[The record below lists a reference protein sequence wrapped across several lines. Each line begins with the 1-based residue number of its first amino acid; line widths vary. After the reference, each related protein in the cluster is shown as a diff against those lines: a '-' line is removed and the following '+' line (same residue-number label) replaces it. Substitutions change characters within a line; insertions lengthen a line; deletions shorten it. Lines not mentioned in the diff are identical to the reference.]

1 MHEPPT
7 EGERWAQAELA
18 RLRAARW
25 APRAVARFLAESRRR
40 AARTR
45 RERAADARRGASWMA
60 FGAVASLLLPLRRPS
75 AEDPVRDGRAG
86 GWLWWVACALMLDW
100 HLGMLETPD
109 GQPVALGAADALT
122 LARAWLVPVVARDA
136 APVAVVIG
144 ALTDLGDGAVARRTR
159 TTRLGRDL
167 EGLVDAC
174 FTVAALSGA
183 VRTGRVSRRAALLEL
198 ARLAAGSGY
207 AVAVYFGAG
216 HAPRR
221 TLSAGGRRA
230 APLRMAGLVA
240 AGAGRRRLGD
250 RLLYAGTALAVA
262 GALAPRAADRG
273 PR

>member
-7 EGERWAQAELA
+7 EGERWAQAELT

-25 APRAVARFLAESRRR
+25 SPGAVARFLAESLSR
-40 AARTR
+40 ARATR
-45 RERAADARRGASWMA
+45 RQRSADARRAASWMA
-60 FGAVASLLLPLRRPS
+60 AGALASRLLGRLSPEGADRGGR
-75 AEDPVRDGRAG
+75 VRGRI
-86 GWLWWVACALMLDW
+86 WWAACALMLDW

-136 APVAVVIG
+136 APVAVVLG
-144 ALTDLGDGAVARRTR
+144 ALTDLADGAVARRTR
-159 TTRLGRDL
+159 RTRLGRDL

-183 VRTGRVSRRAALLEL
+183 VRTRRISRRAAALEL
-198 ARLAAGSGY
+198 TRLTAGAGY

-216 HAPRR
+216 HAPER
-221 TLSAGGRRA
+221 TLSAGGRRT

-240 AGAGRRRLGD
+240 AAAGHRRLGD
-250 RLLYAGTALAVA
+250 RLLGAGTALALA
-262 GALAPRAADRG
+262 AALAPGA